1 MVLYNG
7 RDGLSRQKRSDD
19 IKVVCPFRILEDD
32 SFSLLTRALENA
44 SFIRYFNSENTP
56 EGYWK
61 ALYLKQSIV
70 VLSEVRIHP
79 PWNKNLL
86 KEIGNIVHY

>member
-19 IKVVCPFRILEDD
+19 VKVVCPFRILEDD

-70 VLSEVRIHP
+70 VLSEVRQIDTSTLEQEFVEG
-79 PWNKNLL
+79 K
-86 KEIGNIVHY
+86 